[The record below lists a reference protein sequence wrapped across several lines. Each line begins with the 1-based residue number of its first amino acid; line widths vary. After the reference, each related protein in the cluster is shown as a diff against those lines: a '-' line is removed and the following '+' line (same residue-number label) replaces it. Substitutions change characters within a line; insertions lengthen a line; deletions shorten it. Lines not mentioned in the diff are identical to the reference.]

1 MNIHVWPPDGGITL
15 HHWKSTT
22 NQPVLVVGTRVVFTL
37 FWHSSSTGLVAD
49 SINHLVGGL
58 GKSSQ
63 LTKSIIFQRGR
74 KQHQPDKSREVALHP
89 TWPCRNSCRRL
100 CGPPSLKST
109 WDSYR
114 WIITWLW
121 KLWSGK
127 PHFYTFLIYN
137 TYNMYIIY
145 KCWIFHSYDSFT
157 LHWMPPTWT
166 LLEGSHVVEP
176 FWWRKRTHIP
186 KVGVWSWGPGD
197 ALRYQTCSI
206 LMCLKYGCIWEWC
219 FHPPGSLIEIR
230 KSYDNINKPWNLMVF
245 ALFSDKPIV

>member
-1 MNIHVWPPDGGITL
+1 MVWENHPNWRSPSFFRGVENN
-15 HHWKSTT
+15 T
-22 NQPVLVVGTRVVFTL
+22 NQISRGKLPYIRHGRAGIPAEGFVVHRAWRAPGTVT
-37 FWHSSSTGLVAD
+37 
-49 SINHLVGGL
+49 GGL
-58 GKSSQ
+58 LPG
-63 LTKSIIFQRGR
+63 
-74 KQHQPDKSREVALHP
+74 
-89 TWPCRNSCRRL
+89 
-100 CGPPSLKST
+100 CGNC
-109 WDSYR
+109 
-114 WIITWLW
+114 
-121 KLWSGK
+121 GK

-137 TYNMYIIY
+137 TYNRYIIY